1 MGDLLKRNSARSVI
15 RKQIVAA
22 TRGNGR
28 EAPRVDLYATSCRL
42 PQQTLSSHCCIK
54 PRSTRFAP
62 MSELLD
68 GALRFVAAEQ
78 TSRSATGCIS
88 LSGHML
94 FARECRRIGTD

>member
-1 MGDLLKRNSARSVI
+1 MGDLLKMNSARSVI

-28 EAPRVDLYATSCRL
+28 EAPRADLNATSSGD
-42 PQQTLSSHCCIK
+42 LSNHCCIK
-54 PRSTRFAP
+54 PRWARFAP

-68 GALRFVAAEQ
+68 GTLRFAEAKQ
-78 TSRSATGCIS
+78 TSPSATGCIS

-94 FARECRRIGTD
+94 FARECRRIGTE